1 MYDPV
6 KKDSFTCKDVEFR
19 KAAKRGIRSAPI
31 ILFLIGPQVYSIYNL
46 IISWNSSL
54 VANHIKKS

>member
-6 KKDSFTCKDVEFR
+6 KKDCFTCVDGEFS
-19 KAAKRGIRSAPI
+19 KAAKRGIRSASI
-31 ILFLIGPQVYSIYNL
+31 ILFLIDSQVYSIYNL